1 MNGKERKR
9 KIKYC
14 LRGQDGVTLVELI
27 VTFAMIGLFMTAAA
41 FMITSSLRL
50 FTRMQATS
58 RAITVSDMILDKVAG
73 EISAAAFP
81 VGQPKQDDYYFWL
94 DPNGEWVVFKNR
106 LDSPIAIFAA
116 NRNEDGTAKT
126 DTLGEGEL
134 FVRYYKLEGSNVQ
147 QQAELDWRYDDR
159 VYMGYRISDLRFSQ
173 ADAGK
178 DPSVIRIDLTL
189 VHKDTKFEYP
199 THRYARVYNMAHTG
213 PYLGLRSEFEPEN
226 TGLPVEAKEFE
237 IKKKDPGSGEGEKQ
251 ENTFRVHHMY
261 GSTLILE
268 EIFPG
273 IPGTV
278 MTIYAKSPSDE
289 GFENYVPKKSSM
301 EITVDE
307 LGIVRTYYFEYELK
321 KDGPFTVY
329 FVSKRTGKDV
339 KEPRVYTDVELNKPF
354 GITLPYVAGY
364 VTPTPEWQEIM
375 FTDTVR
381 SHTFYYEPILWKYTV
396 YFRAR
401 GGEDLLPAYK
411 GELYTDEST
420 VVKAPVIP
428 GYVPEDSERTI
439 TAIRDD
445 QGGNEFIIYYDL
457 RKSDSNHPFMTNGD
471 KTKVE
476 ENDKPHPG
484 HGPK

>member
-1 MNGKERKR
+1 MNGKVRKR

-147 QQAELDWRYDDR
+147 KQAELDWRYDDR
-159 VYMGYRISDLRFSQ
+159 VYMGYRISDLKFSQ

-199 THRYARVYNMAHTG
+199 THRYAKVYNMAYTG
-213 PYLGLRSEFEPEN
+213 PYLGSRSEFEPEN

-268 EIFPG
+268 EIFTG

-321 KDGPFTVY
+321 KDVF
-329 FVSKRTGKDV
+329 S
-339 KEPRVYTDVELNKPF
+339 
-354 GITLPYVAGY
+354 
-364 VTPTPEWQEIM
+364 
-375 FTDTVR
+375 
-381 SHTFYYEPILWKYTV
+381 
-396 YFRAR
+396 
-401 GGEDLLPAYK
+401 
-411 GELYTDEST
+411 
-420 VVKAPVIP
+420 
-428 GYVPEDSERTI
+428 
-439 TAIRDD
+439 
-445 QGGNEFIIYYDL
+445 
-457 RKSDSNHPFMTNGD
+457 HPFVTDGN
-471 KTKVE
+471 KIEVE
-476 ENDKPHPG
+476 ENDKKIYGIWYEIAEKVKEFFNSQWYRIEGSKNKIGYYQTFSYGEKHYVIGGWEDKKGNLKEFEDAVKEHSGKKNCEVMVINSPESHIDVLRELLLFCAEQANAG
-484 HGPK
+484 TDELDFIKTCKMKFEFEDGVNLDEIKLEDKDGNKKKIEIEYED